1 MGAPP
6 SSIQPA
12 DAGGERRGGFLPRG
26 GLQGRLVLLAV
37 ASMVPMFLLATA
49 ATLQYV
55 AREEEEI
62 RNRLLLTAREVA
74 DDLDTEVAILGAR
87 LSGLA
92 VTRAFEEQ
100 DYQRLYVEAKEVA
113 AINGSPIGFI
123 DADGERVFNTFAPYG
138 SAIPPHPL
146 PEMVDRAL
154 KTQTTQVSNRF
165 AARMRGDYAQI
176 ILEPVFRH
184 GELAGL
190 LGSEIQVDKVLGRIA
205 AKRLPPRWMASV
217 VDGNG
222 IIIARTQSA
231 DRFVGAPVTP
241 RLKAILA
248 TSRDGTLSGTSQ
260 EHTPVLSG
268 YSATRSTPWSVVLGV
283 PQTVVEGPMRRSLGL
298 LAAAGVVLSLVG
310 VALALTIARSIGR
323 PIQELADAAAALGRG
338 ERMPAAPLRSGLA
351 EVDRVGAVL
360 WQAGADLDRRA
371 RERDAAEQRAKTLQA
386 ELLHSARLSA
396 IGQVASTVAH
406 EINQPLAAVSNYV
419 EAARMQLGE
428 GQVDAAVPILDRA
441 LEQADRADRIIRRI
455 RGFAANRGSDW
466 TRERVDAIVEDACS
480 LGLLGMAG
488 TGVNLFLNIAPD
500 CPPVLVDRTQAQ
512 QVLVNLVRN
521 AAEATSGRPIR
532 RVTVSAR
539 PLPGSPTPM
548 VEFAVSDTGTG
559 ITPTV
564 QASLFRP
571 FFTTKDDGLG
581 IGLAVSRAIV
591 EAHGGRLWCDPGTP
605 ALSGATFRFTLPTVP
620 ATATTSPATTSHTEP
635 A

>member
-1 MGAPP
+1 MGAPT
-6 SSIQPA
+6 SIPPA
-12 DAGGERRGGFLPRG
+12 GAGQERRGGFLLQRG
-26 GLQGRLVLLAV
+26 GLQRRLVLLSV

-62 RNRLLLTAREVA
+62 SNRLLLTAREVA

-87 LSGLA
+87 LSGLS
-92 VTRAFEEQ
+92 VTRAFEDK
-100 DYQRLYVEAKEVA
+100 DYERLYLEAKEVA
-113 AINGSPIGFI
+113 AINGTPIGFI
-123 DADGERVFNTFAPYG
+123 GAEGERVFNTFAPYG
-138 SAIPPHPL
+138 APIPPHPL
-146 PEMVDRAL
+146 PDLVDRAL

-165 AARMRGDYAQI
+165 AARMRGDYALI
-176 ILEPVFRH
+176 ILEPVFRR

-190 LGSEIQVDKVLGRIA
+190 LGSEIQADKVLARIA
-205 AKRLPPRWMASV
+205 AKRLPPDWMASV

-260 EHTPVLSG
+260 EHIPVLSG

-323 PIQELADAAAALGRG
+323 PIQELANAAAALGRG
-338 ERMPAAPLRSGLA
+338 ERIPAAPLDSGLV

-419 EAARMQLGE
+419 EAARMHLGE
-428 GQVDAAVPILDRA
+428 GQMDALAPILDRA

-466 TRERVDAIVEDACS
+466 TQERVDAIVEDACS

-488 TGVNLFLNIAPD
+488 TGVNLFLNLAPE

-521 AAEATSGRPIR
+521 AAEATAGRPIR
-532 RVTVSAR
+532 RVTVSVR
-539 PLPGSPTPM
+539 PLPGSGPPM

-559 ITPTV
+559 ITPEV

-591 EAHGGRLWCDPGTP
+591 EAHGGRLWCDPGNP
-605 ALSGATFRFTLPTVP
+605 ALSGATFRFTLPAVP
-620 ATATTSPATTSHTEP
+620 APAAAAATSPTEP